1 MNFKEI
7 IHSGKP
13 VLVDFFAEWCG
24 PCKAMAPIL
33 KDLKARV
40 GDEAYILK
48 VDIDKNP
55 QTAARFQ
62 IRSVPTMMIFRNGEI
77 QWRHSG
83 VLTANDLEKLLKENN

>member
-1 MNFKEI
+1 MNFKEM

-33 KDLKARV
+33 KDLKSRI
-40 GDEAYILK
+40 GDDAYILK

-62 IRSVPTMMIFRNGEI
+62 IRSVPTMMIFKNGEI
-77 QWRHSG
+77 KWRHSG